1 MSNQVKYHIE
11 MLADLIDENTDQ
23 EEIES
28 FYVLVDF
35 VDLIGSNK
43 RQSEIKK
50 RQLEAKNRMSEEKE
64 RELKLQRE
72 INQCSHYRGSASRK
86 SYAFFA

>member
-1 MSNQVKYHIE
+1 MNREIEYHIE
-11 MLADLIDENTDQ
+11 KIADLIDDNTDQ

-28 FYVLVDF
+28 FYDKVLAVIVDCI
-35 VDLIGSNK
+35 DSNK
-43 RQSEIKK
+43 RQSEIK
-50 RQLEAKNRMSEEKE
+50 NRMSEERE
-64 RELKLQRE
+64 RELKMQRE